1 MPKGGTIDVRTERA
15 GDSDAVLVSVQDQG
29 QGMDARELE
38 RAADEFFTTK
48 AGGTGLGLYFAARV
62 ARVHGGRLDLKSA
75 VGQGTTVG
83 LWLPA
88 SPAHPLG
95 AA

>member
-1 MPKGGTIDVRTERA
+1 MPQGGKVTVRTESA
-15 GDSDAVLVSVQDQG
+15 PDADAVLVTIEDQG

-48 AGGTGLGLYFAARV
+48 AGGTGLGLYFVARV
-62 ARVHGGRLDLKSA
+62 ARVHGGRLNLTST
-75 VGQGTTVG
+75 VGKGTTVG

-88 SPAHPLG
+88 LAR
-95 AA
+95 

>member
-1 MPKGGTIDVRTERA
+1 MPNGGTVTVRTQSVVDA
-15 GDSDAVLVSVQDQG
+15 DAVLVTIEDQG

-48 AGGTGLGLYFAARV
+48 SGGTGLGLYFAARV
-62 ARVHGGRLDLKSA
+62 ARVHGGRLNLTSN
-75 VGQGTTVG
+75 VGKGTTVG

-88 SPAHPLG
+88 FAG
-95 AA
+95 